1 MRPSELLKNLR
12 SLGVELS
19 LNGEKLHVEAPSGV
33 LTPELREELRIHKLE
48 LLSILRYGTP
58 AAWLYLHIGREV
70 RTPGGEGTL
79 WQVFRDRA
87 GVVINGRVRFFELG
101 EVEFMRG
108 PRRGVGAAV
117 EWNME
122 RNGGKN
128 EGKTGAK
135 QGRFQGEQDEHQA
148 GQHEQGE
155 QQAGQAERKQGKQ
168 RGREA

>member
-122 RNGGKN
+122 RNETAAKM
-128 EGKTGAK
+128 GAK
-135 QGRFQGEQDEHQA
+135 HGQSRGRLQPVPTNRNHTKEDGQAGWEGEQDEHQA
-148 GQHEQGE
+148 G
-155 QQAGQAERKQGKQ
+155 
-168 RGREA
+168 